1 MNTGTLYQVNAI
13 SNANDLGR
21 QLSDYGKWIYYEYAL
36 NEQGPITASS
46 IPGHVSG
53 ITTPVMG
60 AIQEGIW
67 LNLNTTN
74 GNIFTASASGTTSAS
89 TNLIAASAAA
99 GGLYASGWDANA
111 YLAYATA
118 WEAAYLADTTPS
130 SSTYNS
136 DHFETA
142 KQNVEIAQLVLSSSD
157 GSIPEQNQM
166 VWTITVGSTLTPEPA
181 TAIVWALLG
190 AASCLGVRVWR
201 RRA

>member
-1 MNTGTLYQVNAI
+1 MA
-13 SNANDLGR
+13 D
-21 QLSDYGKWIYYEYAL
+21 
-36 NEQGPITASS
+36 
-46 IPGHVSG
+46 
-53 ITTPVMG
+53 
-60 AIQEGIW
+60 
-67 LNLNTTN
+67 LNTTN

-130 SSTYNS
+130 GSTYNS

-142 KQNVEIAQLVLSSSD
+142 KRNLEIAQLVLSSSD
-157 GSIPEQNQM
+157 GSIPEQNRM
-166 VWTITVGSTLTPEPA
+166 VWTITVGSTLNPRA
-181 TAIVWALLG
+181 GDSDRLG
-190 AASCLGVRVWR
+190 IAGCRQLLGVRVWR